1 MNEQQVSR
9 VEFED
14 LRRRV
19 DAAEERLHN
28 GDVTLALLRQ
38 RLDQID
44 GKLEEMAKTLQ
55 EMRLRPA
62 RRWDQVSNTVLTWVV
77 TALLAYI
84 AVRMGM
90 A

>member
-1 MNEQQVSR
+1 MNEPVTR

-14 LRRRV
+14 LRRRM

-28 GDVTLALLRQ
+28 GDITLALLKQ

-44 GKLEEMAKTLQ
+44 GKLEEMTKTLQ
-55 EMRLRPA
+55 EMRLRPGK
-62 RRWDQVSNTVLTWVV
+62 RWDSVSQSVLTWVV

-84 AVRMGM
+84 AVRMGIS
-90 A
+90 

>member
-1 MNEQQVSR
+1 MNEQVTR
-9 VEFED
+9 AEFDE

-19 DAAEERLHN
+19 ESVEERLHN

-44 GKLEEMAKTLQ
+44 DKLEEMSQTLQ
-55 EMRLRPA
+55 ELRMRPA
-62 RRWDQVSNTVLTWVV
+62 RRWESVSQTILTWIV

-84 AVRMGM
+84 ALKMGLQ
-90 A
+90 